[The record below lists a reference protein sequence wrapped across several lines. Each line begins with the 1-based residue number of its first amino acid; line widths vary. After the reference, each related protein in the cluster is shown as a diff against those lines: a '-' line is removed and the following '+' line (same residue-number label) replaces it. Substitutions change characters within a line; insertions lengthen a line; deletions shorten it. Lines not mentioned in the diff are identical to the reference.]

1 MSNIAYSNVNHL
13 LDKSNN
19 TSDSLPQIKDIP
31 NFLNPIN
38 ENWGIGKYFT
48 TTDAT
53 SYIWDKY
60 KQRTSISYSLYS
72 CFVTYKT
79 LNESNY
85 LRVLD
90 ALDSEYNPIENYNRT
105 ETTSVTDLMGEQSH
119 RLGEFNVGVSAQH
132 TVNVNG
138 EQTTTNENKLSKNPY
153 DSSAFYE
160 TEKNNE
166 NMQISARTDSA
177 TTDPVTTTTSERL
190 NKDLSYTD
198 THTTN
203 SKISGNIGTVS
214 TQNMLQQEIQLRKQ
228 SLIQAY
234 YDNFINQY
242 TFYVDRDDSGY
253 NI

>member
-1 MSNIAYSNVNHL
+1 MSNSAYTNVNHL
-13 LDKSNN
+13 LDKSNK
-19 TSDSLPQIKDIP
+19 TSDSLLQIKDIP

-38 ENWGIGKYFT
+38 ENWGLGEYFN

-53 SYIWDKY
+53 TYIFEKY
-60 KQRTSISYSLYS
+60 KERTCINNSLYNCFISYKL
-72 CFVTYKT
+72 
-79 LNESNY
+79 LNEANY
-85 LRVLD
+85 LRVLN

-166 NMQISARTDSA
+166 NMQISARTDSS

-203 SKISGNIGTVS
+203 SKISGNIGVTT
-214 TQNMLQQEIQLRKQ
+214 TQQMLQQEIEMRKQ

-242 TFYVDRDDSGY
+242 TFYVDRDDFGY